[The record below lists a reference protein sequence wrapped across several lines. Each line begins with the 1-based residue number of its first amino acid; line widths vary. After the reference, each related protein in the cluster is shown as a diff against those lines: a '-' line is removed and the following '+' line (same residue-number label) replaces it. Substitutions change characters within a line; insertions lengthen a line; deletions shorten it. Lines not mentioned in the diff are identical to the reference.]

1 MGPARIHSS
10 VAETDMPVITGTHI
24 IGVKDSMMKR
34 LYVCILIVVGFIA
47 SVSAETRPATRL
59 FTTSR
64 CFDLIASL
72 QYFDKIKNLTQF
84 SHLASDSAFIQKL
97 QHVND
102 NVTASK
108 LCNLYSSFGGDK
120 DNADN
125 CVTFFR
131 EMVSN
136 DSLAHTNAGWIENI
150 IGLQP
155 ELAYCLSR
163 LYDAGYSDYWDNEVK
178 PVLER
183 YINSY
188 PVSDET
194 LDGIHD
200 ALTEFSGS
208 EVLPQVHSNIYILN
222 IDNAFNLSDESF
234 CCTPLLLDPE
244 LEKKFRL
251 DFLNVYTHENLHR
264 LSISEE
270 LMKRLDELMSDDFY
284 REKEIVARSHNEGRN
299 EAFVVASEVF
309 ISHNIG
315 RRDIKG
321 VYDEFNEYV
330 DGSLV
335 LAPII
340 YVHLLDKG
348 KEESLNDFILRLF
361 DNGTIKVGKVE
372 AEYNKAMS
380 QIKNGKR

>member
-1 MGPARIHSS
+1 
-10 VAETDMPVITGTHI
+10 
-24 IGVKDSMMKR
+24 MKK
-34 LYVCILIVVGFIA
+34 LYVCILILVGVIA
-47 SVSAETRPATRL
+47 SVSAETRLSTRL

-72 QYFDKIKNLTQF
+72 QYFDKIKDLPQF
-84 SHLASDSAFIQKL
+84 THLAMDSAFIRQL
-97 QHVND
+97 RHVND

-108 LCNLYSSFGGDK
+108 LCNLYSTFGGDK
-120 DNADN
+120 DNTDK

-136 DSLAHTNAGWIENI
+136 DSITHTDADWIKSI

-155 ELAYCLSR
+155 ELASCLAR
-163 LYDAGYSDYWDNEVK
+163 LNDTGYSDYWDNEVK
-178 PVLER
+178 PLLDR

-188 PVSDET
+188 PVSDEM
-194 LDGIHD
+194 LDDIHD
-200 ALTEFSGS
+200 AMTEFSGP
-208 EVLPQVHSNIYILN
+208 EILPPTHSNIYILN

-251 DFLNVYTHENLHR
+251 DFLKVYTHENLHR

-270 LMKRLDELMSDDFY
+270 LMRRLDLLMSDDFY
-284 REKEIVARSHNEGRN
+284 RENEIKAKSYNEGRN
-299 EAFVVASEVF
+299 EAFVVAAEVF
-309 ISHNIG
+309 ISHKIG
-315 RRDIKG
+315 RRDIKS

-330 DGSLV
+330 EGSLV

-340 YVHLLDKG
+340 YVHLHKKRRD
-348 KEESLNDFILRLF
+348 ESLNDFILRLF
-361 DNGTIKVGKVE
+361 DNGTIEAGQIE
-372 AEYNKAMS
+372 AEYYKAMLH
-380 QIKNGKR
+380 IKTGKQ

>member
-1 MGPARIHSS
+1 
-10 VAETDMPVITGTHI
+10 
-24 IGVKDSMMKR
+24 MMKR
-34 LYVCILIVVGFIA
+34 LYVCILRVVGFIA

-188 PVSDET
+188 PMSDET